1 MTLNK
6 PEFLYV
12 KMGFEIIIIDQVSKQ
27 NLPPGGNESHKESFP
42 LEFIATASRFITLA
56 VNCLHTAAS

>member
-12 KMGFEIIIIDQVSKQ
+12 KMGFEIIIIDQVSMQ
-27 NLPPGGNESHKESFP
+27 NLPLEAMNLTRKSFP
-42 LEFIATASRFITLA
+42 LEFIPTASRFITLA
-56 VNCLHTAAS
+56 VNCLHTVAS